1 VSAVIGVCAAL
12 ERVRWGPWDQ
22 LVTMVPRTYSAAV
35 QGAGAI
41 AVVLPPDP
49 AAAEAPDAFLDRID
63 ALLLTGGADLE
74 PASYGAPSHPAI
86 RQVWPERDRFEL
98 ALARRAVD
106 RRLPVLA
113 ICRGMELL
121 NVAMGGTL
129 IQHLP
134 EAIGSDR
141 HVHTPGTFGDHEV
154 RLAPGSLAAGAVGA
168 ERTMVKSHHHQG
180 VDTLGD
186 GLVATGWSVPDEV
199 IEAIELDR
207 GDFVLGVLWHPEED
221 ESSRVIGALVEA
233 ATAAVGAR

>member
-1 VSAVIGVCAAL
+1 VSAVIGVCAAV

-22 LVTMVPRTYSAAV
+22 PVTMVPRTYSAAI
-35 QGAGAI
+35 QAAGAI
-41 AVVLPPDP
+41 AVILPPDP

-63 ALLLTGGADLE
+63 ALLLAGGADLA

-121 NVAMGGTL
+121 NVALGGTL

-154 RLAPGSLAAGAVGA
+154 RLAPGSLAARAVGA
-168 ERTMVKSHHHQG
+168 ERTVVKSHHHQG
-180 VDTLGD
+180 VDMLGD

-207 GDFVLGVLWHPEED
+207 DDFVLGVLWHPEED
-221 ESSRVIGALVEA
+221 ESSRVIGSLAEA
-233 ATAAVGAR
+233 ATAEVGAR

>member
-1 VSAVIGVCAAL
+1 VSAVIGVCAAV

-22 LVTMVPRTYSAAV
+22 QVTMVPRTYSAAI
-35 QGAGAI
+35 QAAGAI
-41 AVVLPPDP
+41 AVILPPDP

-63 ALLLTGGADLE
+63 ALLLAGGADLA
-74 PASYGAPSHPAI
+74 PASYGAASHPAI

-98 ALARRAVD
+98 VLARRAVD
-106 RRLPVLA
+106 RRLPVLG
-113 ICRGMELL
+113 ICRGMEVL
-121 NVAMGGTL
+121 NVALGGTL

-134 EAIGSDR
+134 EAIGSDL

-154 RLAPGSLAAGAVGA
+154 RLAPGSLAARAIGA
-168 ERTMVKSHHHQG
+168 ERTVVKSHHHQG

-221 ESSRVIGALVEA
+221 ESSRVIGSLAEA
-233 ATAAVGAR
+233 ATAEVGAR